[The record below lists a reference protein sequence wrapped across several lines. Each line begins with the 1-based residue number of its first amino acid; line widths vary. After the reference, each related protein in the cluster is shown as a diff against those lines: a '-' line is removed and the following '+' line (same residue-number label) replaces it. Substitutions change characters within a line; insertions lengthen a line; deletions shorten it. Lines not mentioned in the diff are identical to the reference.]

1 MFLQSPLKFS
11 GSTVL
16 CIGDVMLDHF
26 IYGQV
31 DRISPES
38 PIPVLRQQHQFSM
51 LGGAGNVMRNMLALG
66 GQVIFISVIGD
77 DATGQ
82 TLKNQ
87 LKSLTNVQSQLITET
102 NRQTIQKT
110 RFIAQGQQLLR
121 VDEEVVLPCTK
132 ASQEQIL
139 TAVQQFL
146 PACQA
151 VVLSD
156 YHKGLFTEDL
166 SQILIEHIRLQD
178 PHIPIV
184 VDPKGRHYDRYKGA
198 TIITPNLK
206 ELSEVAGYSIK
217 SQEGILKE
225 SHRLQHDLNIDSVLV
240 TQGAQGMTLVE
251 KEGQSH
257 FFPAQTRE
265 VYDVSGAG
273 DTVVAALALGLA
285 SGYLLKESCYLANE
299 AAGIAVGKVGT
310 ATVSSE
316 ELENSLNQHHGGS
329 YKQKIVDVHQ
339 AHDLL
344 KRWRHQGLKIG
355 FTNGC
360 FDLLHLGHLH
370 ILRQSAQACDKLV
383 LGLNTDASIKRLKGE
398 QRPIQNQQTRA
409 MVLAA
414 LGMVDAVILFDEDTP
429 LELIKAL
436 QPDVLVKGADYT
448 VDRVVGADLVQAR
461 GGRVLLVDLQEG
473 HSTTNTV
480 AKMKLAG

>member
-1 MFLQSPLKFS
+1 MFVQSPLKFS

-26 IYGQV
+26 VYGQV
-31 DRISPES
+31 ERISPES

-51 LGGAGNVMRNMLALG
+51 LGGAGNVMRNLIALG
-66 GQVIFISVIGD
+66 GNVIFISVIGD
-77 DATGQ
+77 DATGR
-82 TLKNQ
+82 TLQNQ
-87 LKSLTNVQSQLITET
+87 LKSLTNVEAKIFTEA

-121 VDEEVVLPCTK
+121 VDEEIVLPCTT

-139 TAVQQFL
+139 IAVQQSL
-146 PACQA
+146 PFCQA

-156 YHKGLFTEDL
+156 YHKGLFTETL
-166 SQILIEHIRLQD
+166 SQALIEQIRHQN
-178 PHIPIV
+178 PIIPII
-184 VDPKGRHYDRYKGA
+184 VDPKGRYYARYKGA
-198 TIITPNLK
+198 TVITPNLK
-206 ELSEVAGYSIK
+206 ELGEVAGHSLK
-217 SQEGILKE
+217 SEAEILCE
-225 SHRLQHDLNIDSVLV
+225 SQRLQHDLNIDSVLV
-240 TQGAQGMTLVE
+240 TQGSQGMTLVE
-251 KEGQSH
+251 KDNSPH

-273 DTVVAALALGLA
+273 DTVVATVALGLA
-285 SGYLLKESCYLANE
+285 SGYSLKESCYLANE

-316 ELENSLNQHHGGS
+316 ELEDSLSQHHGGS
-329 YKQKIVDVHQ
+329 YTQKIVDRHQ
-339 AHDLL
+339 AQDLL
-344 KRWRHQGLKIG
+344 KRWRYQGLKIG

-383 LGLNTDASIKRLKGE
+383 LGLNTDDSIKRLKGD

-414 LGMVDAVILFDEDTP
+414 LSMVDAVILFDEDTP
-429 LELIKAL
+429 FELIKAL

-461 GGRVLLVDLQEG
+461 GGHVLLVDLQEG

-480 AKMKLAG
+480 AKMKLV